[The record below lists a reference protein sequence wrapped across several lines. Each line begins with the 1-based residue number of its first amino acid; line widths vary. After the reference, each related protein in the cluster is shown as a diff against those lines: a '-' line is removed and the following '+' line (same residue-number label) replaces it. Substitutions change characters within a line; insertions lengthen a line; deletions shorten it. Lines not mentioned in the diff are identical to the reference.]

1 MRFTTKAEYGLAAIA
16 DIAIQ
21 HEQGKKAVTAEIAKR
36 QNISPKYLEQILLQ
50 LRRSDLIHAAKGK
63 NGGYSLSRAAS
74 SIRITEVLDALDSS
88 ILADAAELDTE
99 DGIRMNLK
107 VCLWDKVNHNMRA
120 YMNSL
125 TLAELLAQCNAF
137 EAGDFYSI

>member
-1 MRFTTKAEYGLAAIA
+1 M
-16 DIAIQ
+16 
-21 HEQGKKAVTAEIAKR
+21 
-36 QNISPKYLEQILLQ
+36 
-50 LRRSDLIHAAKGK
+50 
-63 NGGYSLSRAAS
+63 
-74 SIRITEVLDALDSS
+74 LDALDSS

-107 VCLWDKVNHNMRA
+107 VCLWDKANHNMRA